1 MFKKT
6 FRWSGA
12 GRVGAS
18 RSFKSVF
25 FTLIFVF
32 GGLWCH
38 AASAAEEVVSF
49 VSCKDCPEMVR
60 VKESDF
66 SNFMKSGSSGGAG
79 KLKFAIGRYEVT
91 NEEYADFLNDLL
103 KGRREIKDAW
113 FDGKKNNPK
122 SRLIFKGGRIQVAK
136 GYERHPVSFVS
147 WVGAVAYTDWLS
159 AKSGQTYR
167 LPTVEEWVIAN
178 KAGSRHKFFYGDELE
193 DICLY
198 ANVVDISYASVN
210 KAAFVKCDDLNVGP
224 ARVGS
229 YLPNRYK
236 LFDTTGNV
244 KEWTSSC
251 KPINKK
257 EEDCES
263 RMAAGGSFSNLGW
276 DDKGL
281 TRTAE
286 PKTAKSEQIGFRVL
300 LEE

>member
-1 MFKKT
+1 
-6 FRWSGA
+6 
-12 GRVGAS
+12 
-18 RSFKSVF
+18 
-25 FTLIFVF
+25 
-32 GGLWCH
+32 
-38 AASAAEEVVSF
+38 
-49 VSCKDCPEMVR
+49 MVR

-103 KGRREIKDAW
+103 KGRKEIKDAW

-147 WVGAVAYTDWLS
+147 WVGAVAYTNWLS
-159 AKSGQTYR
+159 GKSGQTYR
-167 LPTVEEWVIAN
+167 LPSVEEWVIAN

-193 DICLY
+193 DICMY
-198 ANVVDISYASVN
+198 ANVVDISYASVK

-229 YLPNRYK
+229 YLPNKYK

-244 KEWTSSC
+244 KERTSTC
-251 KPINKK
+251 KTINKK

-281 TRTAE
+281 TRTDE
-286 PKTAKSEQIGFRVL
+286 PRTDKSEQIGFRVL